1 MQLIY
6 HPDNTISKINTPDL
20 KNININFST
29 WYCPIHTF
37 VWLIR
42 HDGTIK
48 SGVCGQNMFYN
59 QQSPFWN
66 NKPRTEVTNSY
77 CKFSRKSC
85 ACGSDL
91 NSPKAISTEVY
102 QSFFKKINEL
112 GKDAN
117 KIVPWYDGEKE
128 IIGIGVLHKILNGTA
143 EIHIDIGK
151 KCNFDCSY
159 CPPGVHD
166 NHSPFLTLENIEQAL
181 NIVEH
186 HSGILENKTCILTGG
201 EPTLFKDLENLI
213 KMLKVKNFKKIK
225 INTNGTASYKVYSN
239 LVKDYNV
246 ELDITFHY
254 EFTTEKIIEKCNQ
267 LHKDFPKEVKIKL
280 LSKSKDFIDK
290 VNLITTNYEQFP
302 IYDKSQKNIV
312 LT

>member
-1 MQLIY
+1 MQLLY
-6 HPDNTISKINTPDL
+6 HPDNTISKISTPDL
-20 KNININFST
+20 KKLNINFST

-48 SGVCGQNMFYN
+48 SGTCGQNMFYN
-59 QQSPFWN
+59 HQSPFWDN
-66 NKPRTEVTNSY
+66 EPRIENTDSY
-77 CKFSRKSC
+77 CKVKRGAC
-85 ACGSDL
+85 GCGSDL

-112 GKDAN
+112 GKDAGKN
-117 KIVPWYDGEKE
+117 APLYNGKS
-128 IIGIGVLHKILNGTA
+128 IIGIGALHKILNGTA

-166 NHSPFLTLENIEQAL
+166 NHSPFLTLENIDQAL

-186 HSGILENKTCILTGG
+186 HSRLLENKTCIITGG

-225 INTNGTASYKVYSN
+225 INTNGTASYKTYSN
-239 LVKDYNV
+239 LIKDYSV

-254 EFTTEKIIEKCNQ
+254 EFTTEKIVEKCNQ
-267 LHKDFPKEVKIKL
+267 LSIDFPKEVKLKL
-280 LSKSKDFIDK
+280 LSKSKDFINT
-290 VNLITTNYEQFP
+290 VNLITTDYEQFP
-302 IYDKSQKNIV
+302 IYEKTESKQTLK
-312 LT
+312 